1 MRGKLISRM
10 VDAVGDGEAERVALQ
25 GGRRRVRQLLPPGPT
40 TTAAAAAAGGL
51 EAS

>member
-10 VDAVGDGEAERVALQ
+10 VDAVVDGEAERVALQ

-40 TTAAAAAAGGL
+40 TAAGL